1 MAAQIYL
8 VDPVPL
14 VWLGLRALLSGEEG
28 FEIAG
33 ETPCGLNALKGIQ
46 AHPPDIAI
54 IAYRLIDI
62 PGAYLTAEI
71 TKLKLP
77 TRVIAFS
84 TFAHDRI
91 LSLMMEAGAM
101 CFLSRMEPPEVV
113 LEALRA
119 AAQGN
124 PWWSPSLAGRAA
136 ELYRDGTA
144 ELPALNDREIAI
156 LQFLARGWENRR
168 IAEALCYGEQT
179 VKNYLN
185 QVYEKLGVSTR
196 AGAVVAALRH
206 GWISMDHL

>member
-1 MAAQIYL
+1 MAAQVYL
-8 VDPVPL
+8 VDPIPL
-14 VWLGLRALLSGEEG
+14 VRLGLRALLSGEDG

-33 ETPCGLNALKGIQ
+33 ETPCGLEALKDFQ
-46 AHPPDIAI
+46 AYPPDIAI

-71 TKLKLP
+71 TRLKLP

-84 TFAHDRI
+84 TFSHDRI
-91 LSLMMEAGAM
+91 LTLMMEAGALG
-101 CFLSRMEPPEVV
+101 FLSRMEPPEAV
-113 LEALRA
+113 LEAVCA

-136 ELYRDGTA
+136 ALLRDGTA

-156 LQFLARGWENRR
+156 LQLLARGWDNRR
-168 IAEALCYGEQT
+168 IAEALCYVEQT

-185 QVYEKLGVSTR
+185 QIYEKLGVSTR
-196 AGAVVAALRH
+196 VGAVVAALRH
-206 GWISMDHL
+206 GWISMDRL